1 MIQQHP
7 EWHSPTRYATEVAMA
22 KVQQQVALTFI
33 SYQGDS
39 SSHDAHDES
48 IVNWHAN
55 VLRVIQRRY
64 RHVTCLPGQERSEHL
79 EAKLDEIP
87 FATTDIFRTKKG
99 FRTLL

>member
-7 EWHSPTRYATEVAMA
+7 EWHSSTRYATEVAMA

-48 IVNWHAN
+48 IVN
-55 VLRVIQRRY
+55 
-64 RHVTCLPGQERSEHL
+64 
-79 EAKLDEIP
+79 
-87 FATTDIFRTKKG
+87 
-99 FRTLL
+99 